1 MSAVTLVLTQE
12 LADQLS
18 AGAAQ
23 HSESAAVLIAG
34 VAREGQRLRLLGRE
48 LHWVQDRHYAQR
60 TFTGMTIVSGGYVPA
75 LRRAEELG
83 AVAVWVHTHP
93 GGDPTPSR
101 RDAGVDAA
109 LAPLFMVRTGQNLY
123 ASVVV
128 SPAAAGEAGTIRFS
142 GTVLDGAGEPW
153 RIERLWIVGPRFRA
167 VTAADAAEPPVD
179 EVFDRQV
186 RALGPALQA
195 QLALLRIGLVGAGG
209 TGSAVGEQ
217 LARLGVGQLL
227 VVDPDHLS
235 ASNLT
240 RVHGAGIGDV
250 GRPKAEIVAGHAV
263 AIGLGTEVEPVV
275 GSVVQEGVAARLRGC
290 DLVFGCTDDHAGR
303 MVLSRLS
310 SYYLLP
316 VIDCGVLIS
325 SDAGVLAG
333 IDARISVLSP
343 GYSCLLCR
351 DRVDPQRAA
360 LEQMEPDERRSRA
373 AEGYAPELPGVE
385 PAVVAYTTLVAA
397 LAVNEMLERLVG
409 YGVTPPPNEILARIH
424 DRELST
430 HNRPSRPGHYC
441 ADGAAVR
448 GCGDRTPLLETTWA
462 SP

>member
-1 MSAVTLVLTQE
+1 MNAVTLVLPQD

-18 AGAAQ
+18 AAAAQ
-23 HSESAAVLIAG
+23 RTESAAVLIVG
-34 VAREGQRLRLLGRE
+34 TAREGQRLRLLGRE
-48 LHWVQDRHYAQR
+48 LHWVADRYYAQR
-60 TFTGMTIVSGGYVPA
+60 TSTGLDIASGGYVPA

-93 GGDPTPSR
+93 GGDPSPSR

-109 LAPLFMVRTGQNLY
+109 LAPLFTVRTGQDLY
-123 ASVVV
+123 ASVVI
-128 SPAAAGEAGTIRFS
+128 SPADTDEASTVRFTGTA
-142 GTVLDGAGEPW
+142 LDGAGEPQ

-167 VTAADAAEPPVD
+167 VTAADTADPPVD

-195 QLALLRIGLVGAGG
+195 QLARLRIGLVGAGG
-209 TGSAVGEQ
+209 TGSAIGEQ
-217 LARLGVGQLL
+217 LARLGVGHLL
-227 VVDPDHLS
+227 VVDPDDLS

-240 RVHGAGIGDV
+240 RVHGAGVADV
-250 GRPKAEIVAGHAV
+250 GRPKAEIVAGHAA
-263 AIGLGTEVEPVV
+263 AIGLGTKVEPVV
-275 GSVVQEGVAARLRGC
+275 GSVVQEGVAARLRDC

-310 SYYLLP
+310 TYYLLP
-316 VIDCGVLIS
+316 VIDCGVLVS
-325 SDAGVLAG
+325 SNAGVLSG
-333 IDARISVLSP
+333 IDARVSVLAP

-351 DRVDPQRAA
+351 DRVDLQQAA
-360 LEQMEPDERRSRA
+360 LEQMDPGERGRRA

-409 YGVTPPPNEILARIH
+409 YGVAPPPGEILAR
-424 DRELST
+424 
-430 HNRPSRPGHYC
+430 P
-441 ADGAAVR
+441 
-448 GCGDRTPLLETTWA
+448 RTVHPHPTVPARALLR
-462 SP
+462 

>member
-1 MSAVTLVLTQE
+1 MNRVSLVLPQE
-12 LADQLS
+12 LAGQLS
-18 AGAAQ
+18 AAAAQ
-23 HSESAAVLIAG
+23 PTESAAVLIVG
-34 VAREGQRLRLLGRE
+34 TAREGEQLRLLGRE
-48 LHWVQDRHYAQR
+48 LHWVEDRHYAQR
-60 TFTGMTIVSGGYVPA
+60 TSTGLDIGSGGYVSA

-101 RDAGVDAA
+101 HDAGVDGA
-109 LAPLFMVRTGQNLY
+109 LAPLFAVRTGQDLY
-123 ASVVV
+123 ASVVI
-128 SPAAAGEAGTIRFS
+128 SPAGTDEAGAVRFT
-142 GTVLDGAGEPW
+142 GAVLDGAGESQ

-167 VTAADAAEPPVD
+167 VTASDSADPVVD

-186 RALGPALQA
+186 RALGPALQGH
-195 QLALLRIGLVGAGG
+195 LARLRIGLVGAGG

-217 LARLGVGQLL
+217 LVRLGVGHLL
-227 VVDPDHLS
+227 VVDPDVLS

-240 RVHGAGIGDV
+240 RVHGAGAADV
-250 GRPKAEIVAGHAV
+250 GRAKAEIVAGHAA

-275 GSVVQEGVAARLRGC
+275 GSIVHEDVAARLRGC

-310 SYYLLP
+310 TYYLLP
-316 VIDCGVLIS
+316 VIDCGVLVS
-325 SDAGVLAG
+325 SDAGVLTG
-333 IDARISVLSP
+333 IDARVSVLAP

-351 DRVDPQRAA
+351 DRVDPQRAV
-360 LEQMEPDERRSRA
+360 LEQMDPDERRRRT

-385 PAVVAYTTLVAA
+385 PAVVAYTTLAAA

-409 YGVTPPPNEILARIH
+409 YGVTPSPGEVLARIH

-430 HNRPSRPGHYC
+430 HTRPSRPGHYC
-441 ADGAAVR
+441 ADGALAR
-448 GCGDRTPLLETTWA
+448 GCGDRSPLLETTWA